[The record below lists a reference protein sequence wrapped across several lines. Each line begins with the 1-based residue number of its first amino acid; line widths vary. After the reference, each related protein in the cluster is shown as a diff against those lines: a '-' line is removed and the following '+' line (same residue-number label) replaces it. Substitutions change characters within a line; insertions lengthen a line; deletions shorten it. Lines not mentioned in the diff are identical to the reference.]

1 MGEAETWTSMILS
14 LVLEAAVESQTW
26 LALVIFIS
34 LSLSFSLSV
43 AGARLSIIRFTSA
56 RPPLSFLYSAKPMA
70 SSVAGFRE
78 HSLTSKG
85 EISLY
90 G

>member
-34 LSLSFSLSV
+34 LSFSLSV
-43 AGARLSIIRFTSA
+43 AGTRLSIIRFTSA